1 MKKNYVPVNTIYH
14 PLTGLYNFNAFFNE
28 STEII
33 KKKKIPMCI
42 ISLDIEHFK
51 IYNDWYGRVAGDCLL
66 SLLAEDIKK
75 EADMAG
81 TIAGHFGN
89 DDFALLYPLVDDL
102 EVWLNKQIAEFSQ
115 YTEEIRDFLLMLGIC
130 KIEEDMSVTE
140 AYDCSQLA
148 MKSIEG
154 NHDTRIC
161 WYHQSMKDKL
171 ELEQHLTQEI
181 RLALKNKEFV
191 CYMQPK
197 CNIDTR
203 EVVGFEALVRWQ
215 HPKQGIIGP
224 DVFIPILERNRTIH
238 QLDLFVW
245 EEVCRQLHEWIE
257 EGLEVV
263 PVSVNVSR
271 TDFYSLDLLKV
282 FRNLID
288 KYNLSADLIELE
300 ITESAYIQ
308 DYKVVTDV
316 IEKLSYFGFRI
327 LIDDFGSAYSSLNM
341 LKDIQAS
348 VLKLDIKFIQF
359 TQKNLIRTMAILK
372 AIKQMAKDLDQI
384 IIVEGVETQEQVNLL
399 KQMHYH
405 YAQGYYFYHPL
416 PICQA
421 CGLLNRKVNT

>member
-1 MKKNYVPVNTIYH
+1 MKKEQFPVNSDFH
-14 PLTGLYNFNAFFNE
+14 PLTGLYNINAFFSKSAEVIENNH
-28 STEII
+28 
-33 KKKKIPMCI
+33 IPMCI

-51 IYNDWYGRVAGDCLL
+51 IYNDWYGREAGNHLL
-66 SLLAEDIKK
+66 SMLAEDIRK

-89 DDFALLYPLVDDL
+89 DDFALLYPVVDNL
-102 EVWLNKQIAEFSQ
+102 EVWLNKQIADFSQ
-115 YTEEIRDFLLMLGIC
+115 YTEAIKDFLLMLGIC
-130 KIEEDMSVTE
+130 KIDEGMSVAE
-140 AYDCSQLA
+140 AYDCSLLA

-161 WYHQSMKDKL
+161 WYDRSMKEKL
-171 ELEQHLTQEI
+171 DLEQHLTQEI
-181 RLALKNKEFV
+181 RFALKNKEFI

-197 CNIDTR
+197 CQIDTGK
-203 EVVGFEALVRWQ
+203 VIGFEALVRWQ
-215 HPKQGIIGP
+215 HPKRGIIGP

-238 QLDLFVW
+238 QLDLIVW
-245 EEVCRQLHEWIE
+245 EDVCRQLHDWIKQ
-257 EGLEVV
+257 GLEVV
-263 PVSVNVSR
+263 PISVNVSR
-271 TDFYSLDLLKV
+271 NDFYTLDLLAV
-282 FRNLID
+282 FKNLIV
-288 KYNLSADLIELE
+288 KYELPAELIELE

-308 DYKVVTDV
+308 DYKVVTNV
-316 IEKLSYFGFRI
+316 IEELSRFGFKI
-327 LIDDFGSAYSSLNM
+327 SIDDFGSAYSSLNM
-341 LKDIQAS
+341 MKDIEVS

-359 TQKNLIRTMAILK
+359 TQKNLFRTMAILK

-399 KQMHYH
+399 KQLNYH